1 MPAPEPTVGRTPRAR
16 ATTATV
22 AIALFGT
29 LLTAVGSWQPSYW
42 NDEAASLRL
51 ARLDPVEI
59 LRFVQEKDAV
69 HAVYA
74 LLLHWWTAVF
84 GETEFAVRLP
94 SAIAVGETE
103 FAVRLPSA
111 IAVGA
116 TAAAVFVLL
125 RRLDAPRAALPAAIA
140 VLLLPRAAAA
150 GLDARSFALATA
162 CLTWSAVALVTAA
175 RQPSRGRQWVL
186 LALGLAASV
195 ALFLYSALVLPAF
208 VAWALCQRT
217 DRRRIAVRT
226 ALASAAALAVTS
238 PLVVLAATQ
247 RGQVAWLRDQP
258 VNPWTVGVESVFLD
272 AWWLAAGVLAL
283 LVTTLVVAVRRGRRP
298 GPAWLLF
305 LLWVTVPTLALVA
318 ATVTLGPLFTP
329 RYLTIVVPAVAG
341 LVGSSIAALRGSWR
355 PVVATALIALS
366 VPSFLTAR
374 GETAKPGGQ
383 PLRAVATFVQ
393 EHARS
398 GDAVVFG
405 TTGTVSLRP
414 RIALAAYPAAF
425 AGLDDVA
432 FRSSWTG
439 TGTYSDRL
447 LPRAAT
453 ARAELR
459 HDRVWVLVGN
469 DGTRPGATGAQ
480 LLGAGYER
488 VVERDFGGITVEA
501 WER

>member
-16 ATTATV
+16 GTTATV

-94 SAIAVGETE
+94 SAIAVG
-103 FAVRLPSA
+103 
-111 IAVGA
+111 A

-140 VLLLPRAAAA
+140 VLLLPRAGAA

-162 CLTWSAVALVTAA
+162 CLTSSAVALVTAA
-175 RQPSRGRQWVL
+175 RQPSRGRRWVL

-393 EHARS
+393 EQARS

-459 HDRVWVLVGN
+459 HHRVWVLVGS

-480 LLGAGYER
+480 LRGAGYGR